1 MERRLLLAIVLTFV
15 VLTVYQWMVPMP
27 QPAPQT
33 APPGATA
40 PPAQPPAGNTNVTP
54 TPPADPVA
62 VPTPSAS
69 VETVR
74 ADTAERTITV
84 ENGVVR
90 AVFSNRGATLA
101 VWELLNYQGPD
112 GRAVDLV
119 PHDVPE
125 NQPKPFSLKLD
136 DAAKSARLNSALF
149 ATTATASN
157 GTLNARSQPVT
168 LAFEY
173 QDAAGLQARK
183 EFVIKPNSYE
193 ITITAHVTDGGRAV
207 NPFVQWGLGL
217 GDVLATGGGSMFMP
231 LRKSEAIFS
240 IGGDVERIQAADLS
254 ALAQTQ
260 GTSTAQGTPTAK
272 YQGNYEFAG
281 VDTHYFIS
289 TAVNP
294 GSAELL
300 YYPLSV
306 PSKTSDAAVS
316 RDYVGYDIRWLSSP
330 NGPTNVRFF
339 VGPKH
344 FETLRQT
351 DQDLVRAVWFGMFAF
366 LSVPLLSALNW
377 VNGFIGNY
385 GWSIIA
391 LTVIINA
398 AMFPLRHKSN
408 VSMRKMQEIQPQV
421 KAIQD
426 RYKHLKATD
435 PARQKMNTEMM
446 ELYRQK
452 GVNPAS
458 GCVPMLLTFPVLL
471 AFYSLL
477 SEAIEL
483 RNAPFIWWIHDLA
496 APDPYYVTPILMG
509 ASQVVQQM
517 MMPMTGA
524 DPIQQ
529 KMMLFMPILFT
540 FLFLTSPAGLALYW
554 FASNVLVIG
563 QQVLTNKMI
572 GPPPGARVKVESKK
586 VESKK

>member
-1 MERRLLLAIVLTFV
+1 MERRLLLAIVLTFI
-15 VLTVYQWMVPMP
+15 VLTVYQWLMPMP
-27 QPAPQT
+27 PAPSQAPATQAPATGVASPAVQQPAAA
-33 APPGATA
+33 APA
-40 PPAQPPAGNTNVTP
+40 PTPA
-54 TPPADPVA
+54 TPPAP
-62 VPTPSAS
+62 
-69 VETVR
+69 
-74 ADTAERTITV
+74 ADTIEAVKADSAERTVTV
-84 ENGVVR
+84 DNGVVR
-90 AVFSNRGATLA
+90 AVFSNHGATLA
-101 VWELLNYQGPD
+101 AWELLAYAGPD
-112 GRAVDLV
+112 GRPVDLV
-119 PHDVPE
+119 PHDVPA
-125 NQPKPFSLKLD
+125 NQPKPFSLRLE
-136 DAAKSARLNSALF
+136 DAAKTARLNTALF
-149 ATTATASN
+149 ASDSSAVLDAKS
-157 GTLNARSQPVT
+157 GPVT
-168 LAFEY
+168 IAFEY
-173 QDAAGLQARK
+173 QDAAGLHARK
-183 EFVIKPNSYE
+183 QFVIKPNSYE
-193 ITITAHVTDGGRAV
+193 VVVTATVTDGGRAL
-207 NPFVQWGLGL
+207 NPFVQWGPGL
-217 GDVLATGGGSMFMP
+217 GDVLATGGGSMFLP

-240 IGGDVERIQAADLS
+240 TGGDVERIQAADL
-254 ALAQTQ
+254 AT
-260 GTSTAQGTPTAK
+260 TPR

-289 TAVNP
+289 TAVKP
-294 GSAELL
+294 GGAELV

-306 PSKTSDAAVS
+306 PSKTPGEAVS
-316 RDYVGYDIRWLSSP
+316 RDYVGYDIRWQAAP
-330 NGPTNVRFF
+330 NGPTNARFF
-339 VGPKH
+339 IGPKH
-344 FETLRQT
+344 FDTLRQT
-351 DQDLVRAVWFGMFAF
+351 DPDLVRAIWFGMFAF

-377 VNGFIGNY
+377 VNAFIGNY

-509 ASQVVQQM
+509 ASQVLQQK

-524 DPIQQ
+524 DPVQQ

-563 QQVLTNKMI
+563 QQVLTNRMI
-572 GPPPGARVKVESKK
+572 GAPGAKLKTK
-586 VESKK
+586 T

>member
-15 VLTVYQWMVPMP
+15 VLTVYQWVIPMP
-27 QPAPQT
+27 QQPVRPQT
-33 APPGATA
+33 AAPAATGAA
-40 PPAQPPAGNTNVTP
+40 PPASPATEAATASQSVPP
-54 TPPADPVA
+54 PVA
-62 VPTPSAS
+62 VAEPAS
-69 VETVR
+69 TVETVR
-74 ADTAERTITV
+74 ADTSERTITV

-90 AVFSNRGATLA
+90 AVFSNRGGTLRS
-101 VWELLNYQGPD
+101 WELLTYAAPD
-112 GRAVDLV
+112 GRPVDLV
-119 PHDVPE
+119 PNDIPAD
-125 NQPKPFSLKLD
+125 QPKPFSLKLD
-136 DAAKSARLNSALF
+136 DPAKTARLNTALF
-149 ATTATASN
+149 AVEGNGAT
-157 GTLNARSQPVT
+157 LDARSAPVT
-168 LAFEY
+168 IAFEY
-173 QDAAGLQARK
+173 QDAAGLHARK
-183 EFVIKPNSYE
+183 QFTLKPNSYE
-193 ITITAHVTDGGRAV
+193 IGVTINVMDGGRAV

-240 IGGDVERIQAADLS
+240 VAGDVERIQAADL
-254 ALAQTQ
+254 
-260 GTSTAQGTPTAK
+260 TATPR

-289 TAVNP
+289 TVIKP
-294 GSAELL
+294 GGADLF
-300 YYPLSV
+300 YYPKPL
-306 PSKTSDAAVS
+306 PSKTGDAALT
-316 RDYVGYDIRWLSSP
+316 RDYVGYDIRFQPTP
-330 NGPTNVRFF
+330 NGATNARFF

-344 FETLRQT
+344 FDTLKQA
-351 DQDLVRAVWFGMFAF
+351 DPDLVRAIWFGMFAF

-391 LTVIINA
+391 LTFIINA

-509 ASQVVQQM
+509 ASQVLQQK

-524 DPIQQ
+524 DPVQQ

-563 QQVLTNKMI
+563 QQVLTNRMI
-572 GPPPGARVKVESKK
+572 GAPPGAKVKHA
-586 VESKK
+586 

>member
-15 VLTVYQWMVPMP
+15 VLTAYQWLVTTQQP
-27 QPAPQT
+27 QQQSPAATTTAPDGAAAPSPAPAASSAA
-33 APPGATA
+33 APAVA
-40 PPAQPPAGNTNVTP
+40 PAPE
-54 TPPADPVA
+54 
-62 VPTPSAS
+62 SAAA

-74 ADTAERTITV
+74 AESAERTITV

-101 VWELLNYQGPD
+101 AWELLKYAAPD
-112 GRAVDLV
+112 GRPVDLV
-119 PHDVPE
+119 PHDVPA
-125 NQPKPFSLKLD
+125 NQPKPFSLRLD
-136 DAAKSARLNSALF
+136 DAAKTERINAALF
-149 ATTATASN
+149 AVAAGDATSSS
-157 GTLNARSQPVT
+157 LDARSAPVT
-168 LAFEY
+168 IAFEY
-173 QDAAGLQARK
+173 QDASGLQARK
-183 EFVIKPNSYE
+183 EFRVEPNSYVVSV
-193 ITITAHVTDGGRAV
+193 TATVTDGGRPQ
-207 NPFVQWGLGL
+207 NPFVQWGPGL

-240 IGGDVERIQAADLS
+240 IAGDVERIQAANL
-254 ALAQTQ
+254 T
-260 GTSTAQGTPTAK
+260 TTPR

-289 TAVNP
+289 AAVKP
-294 GSAELL
+294 GSAEIV
-300 YYPLSV
+300 YSPLSV
-306 PSKTSDAAVS
+306 PSKTGETALS
-316 RDYVGYDIRWLSSP
+316 RDYVGYDIRWESSTS
-330 NGPTNVRFF
+330 GPTSARFF

-351 DQDLVRAVWFGMFAF
+351 DPDLVRGIWFGMFAF

-377 VNGFIGNY
+377 VHGFIGNY

-509 ASQVVQQM
+509 ASQVLQQK

-524 DPIQQ
+524 DPVQQ

-540 FLFLTSPAGLALYW
+540 FLFITSPAGLALYW

-563 QQVLTNKMI
+563 QQLLTNRMI
-572 GPPPGARVKVESKK
+572 GEAGKRKK
-586 VESKK
+586 LEAKI